1 MSVTMTMSAIKL
13 LNKEKENYDQGQ
25 QRLKKKKKSCIKQIE
40 NLSRFR
46 KSFSR

>member
-1 MSVTMTMSAIKL
+1 MSVAMTISAIKL
-13 LNKEKENYDQGQ
+13 LNKEKENCDQGQ
-25 QRLKKKKKSCIKQIE
+25 QRLKKKKSCIKQIE